1 MKMTLK
7 SQLINMS
14 SKAKGDSDWRL
25 CYPWSWH
32 STPQGSSLPIAFFK
46 KCNSLSFF
54 SPSTKIQNG
63 PGCSDMELSIKTSG
77 FFLNETYFCFQQANV
92 MHLSISCLSVSK
104 ISNNIFLAA
113 LLTRSQFGITSKFY
127 NLRISSEDE
136 ALVNQN
142 MNYLQDWILQEVS
155 CLLSNA

>member
-1 MKMTLK
+1 
-7 SQLINMS
+7 
-14 SKAKGDSDWRL
+14 
-25 CYPWSWH
+25 
-32 STPQGSSLPIAFFK
+32 
-46 KCNSLSFF
+46 
-54 SPSTKIQNG
+54 
-63 PGCSDMELSIKTSG
+63 MELSIKTLC

-104 ISNNIFLAA
+104 ISNKIFLAA